1 MKNEKIVISLVI
13 QGFGFLFAVAT
24 VSFFTKIFTIR
35 EFGFFSYFISL
46 ITIISIPIISSV
58 ADFSVKE
65 ISISIYSKDYPLLY
79 SVINFCIYT
88 AGIISAAVLLLL
100 FFMVILNDSLG
111 FNDVVLI
118 YLSVL
123 VVSFVSIVASIIRGL
138 GFPVLGQVGNIIIY
152 PCIFLLVFC
161 IGYYGEIYGADLG
174 YSAIIVRLIAGVV
187 SAVILVFILRSI
199 WPVRP
204 ENMIIPPRR
213 KGWVKSSFDFLVVGS
228 LGALGRQ
235 INILLLAWFS
245 TFDSVAEYRIVLLGI
260 TVFEQMSLVGTILL
274 QSRFAQSVLPE
285 DSDFLKKT
293 ILKIYGLIFVI
304 SIIGLVFY
312 FFIGKSIISLVFGEQ
327 YISTYFPVG
336 VVMVSQIVNLLFGPV
351 GIFMTMKGR
360 ASLVSKY
367 LGLSLVLNISIS
379 LLLIEHYGVLG
390 SALGY
395 VFGVFLFNILLSH
408 TCKRDLQF
416 DPSLVSALKKGL

>member
-1 MKNEKIVISLVI
+1 MI

-24 VSFFTKIFTIR
+24 VSFFTKIFSIR

-65 ISISIYSKDYPLLY
+65 ISISIFSKDYPLLY

-100 FFMVILNDSLG
+100 FFIVILNDSLG

-312 FFIGKSIISLVFGEQ
+312 FFIGKSIISSLRGAIYFYLFSCGCGNGESNCEFTVWPGW
-327 YISTYFPVG
+327 YIHDHE
-336 VVMVSQIVNLLFGPV
+336 
-351 GIFMTMKGR
+351 R
-360 ASLVSKY
+360 ESK
-367 LGLSLVLNISIS
+367 S
-379 LLLIEHYGVLG
+379 
-390 SALGY
+390 
-395 VFGVFLFNILLSH
+395 
-408 TCKRDLQF
+408 CK
-416 DPSLVSALKKGL
+416 